1 MINHWPCAVDLLL
14 QAGLRKFASNA
25 HMLPVDCASTAYD
38 HSSSQLTGGWP
49 ADWSSVPLGPSDW
62 PLGCLGYVC
71 NLVRPMVQGHRAAVL
86 YPLLGST
93 LVFDTL
99 PHAAQYREIATQ
111 VRCESL

>member
-1 MINHWPCAVDLLL
+1 MILAPRGQPASVRRSVCN
-14 QAGLRKFASNA
+14 FASLA
-25 HMLPVDCASTAYD
+25 HMLIVDCASPAAGR
-38 HSSSQLTGGWP
+38 SFSLLTGGCP

-111 VRCESL
+111 VRCENL